1 MSVSKI
7 WVILYKLL
15 LFVLLI
21 ILDPFAQYLL
31 QGLSSVSWSVT
42 SRVNAQKKRS
52 VSVNKN

>member
-21 ILDPFAQYLL
+21 ILDPFAQCLL
-31 QGLSSVSWSVT
+31 QGFELSELVSYFKDKCPEDEVG
-42 SRVNAQKKRS
+42 QCE
-52 VSVNKN
+52 